1 VTEDESKMQRI
12 EVTEETQS
20 VEPAEQAEITASTK
34 ETNSS
39 QPESCKFEVP
49 KKTYTPLKKVY
60 MWAASGV
67 SESISS
73 NESDKFYETPVY
85 KSLRFK
91 LKNTESSLSL
101 VIGLQGTG
109 KSRILRQL
117 NNEGTYWFKWS
128 KNWKEELWQRGC
140 AQSAYWDILAYEYE
154 DQVHAYLKAGQSQR
168 ANKVGDPRTIMDR
181 KETSLMEAFLG
192 KSKCNELKDHA
203 ISSFIYSTKIILI
216 DMPDYSRSNANALV
230 HDIAEIQ
237 RFWESM
243 DHRGNT
249 HLVIAIQKELVLK
262 APNFFWGKCDKYT
275 VEPLTTPQLI
285 EAYKLSNPDGEVF
298 EPAAL
303 QLLAEL
309 SRGIFR
315 RFKKYMRLTIET
327 DYQKLPIT
335 KDIVERA
342 VTDDTVF
349 QDTDQE
355 LADLFDD
362 EEKRRCASRILGYL
376 RSHNE
381 VNVKTIAE
389 DIGISETM
397 AQKIVQKLALY
408 NYIQTKRGDGKEK
421 LVSLQ
426 L

>member
-1 VTEDESKMQRI
+1 LN
-12 EVTEETQS
+12 EETADEPREQNQTS
-20 VEPAEQAEITASTK
+20 EPTVESR
-34 ETNSS
+34 
-39 QPESCKFEVP
+39 KFDVP
-49 KKTYTPLKKVY
+49 RKTLTPLKKGY
-60 MWAASGV
+60 QWAASGV

-73 NESDKFYETPVY
+73 NESDKFYETATY
-85 KSLRFK
+85 KSLSFK

-128 KNWKEELWQRGC
+128 KNWKEELWQKGC
-140 AQSAYWDILAYEYE
+140 CESQYWSALEYKYE

-192 KSKCNELKDHA
+192 KSKCNELKGRA
-203 ISSFIYSTKIILI
+203 ISSFIYGTKIILI

-237 RFWESM
+237 QFWESM
-243 DHRGNT
+243 ENRGNT
-249 HLVIAIQKELVLK
+249 HLVIAIQRELVLK
-262 APNFFWGKCDKYT
+262 APNFFWGKCDRY
-275 VEPLTTPQLI
+275 VIEPLTTPQLI
-285 EAYKLSNPDGEVF
+285 EAFKLSNPDGDIF

-303 QLLAEL
+303 QLLGDL

-315 RFKKYMRLTIET
+315 RFKKYMRLTIEA
-327 DYQKLPIT
+327 DHEWKLPMT
-335 KDIVERA
+335 KDLVERA
-342 VTDDTVF
+342 ITNDIVF
-349 QDTDQE
+349 QDLDQE
-355 LADLFDD
+355 LADFIEN
-362 EEKRRCASRILGYL
+362 EENRRCASRILSYL

-397 AQKIVQKLALY
+397 GQKIIQKLSLY
-408 NYIQTKRGDGKEK
+408 NYIQTKHGEGKEK

>member
-1 VTEDESKMQRI
+1 MTEEPPKECRI
-12 EVTEETQS
+12 EVSKGKES
-20 VEPAEQAEITASTK
+20 VEATPQQPPTQPIGPELK
-34 ETNSS
+34 NS
-39 QPESCKFEVP
+39 
-49 KKTYTPLKKVY
+49 KTEDTQRTVTPLKQVY
-60 MWAASGV
+60 QWAASGV
-67 SESISS
+67 SESITS
-73 NESDKFYETPVY
+73 NETDKFYETPAY

-91 LKNTESSLSL
+91 LKNTESGLSL

-128 KNWKEELWQRGC
+128 RDWKEELWQRGC
-140 AQSAYWDILAYEYE
+140 AQTGYSSGLEYEYE
-154 DQVHAYLKAGQSQR
+154 DQVHAYLKAGQPHR
-168 ANKVGDPRTIMDR
+168 ANKVGDPRTILQR

-192 KSKCNELKDHA
+192 KSKCNELKNLA
-203 ISSFIYSTKIILI
+203 INSFIYDTKIILI

-230 HDIAEIQ
+230 HDISEVQ
-237 RFWESM
+237 RFWESIGN
-243 DHRGNT
+243 RGNT

-285 EAYKLSNPDGEVF
+285 EAYKLSNPEGEVF
-298 EPAAL
+298 DSAAL
-303 QLLAEL
+303 QLLGDL

-315 RFKKYMRLTIET
+315 RFKKYMRLTIEA
-327 DYQKLPIT
+327 DYKNLPIT
-335 KDIVERA
+335 KDMVEKA
-342 VTDDTVF
+342 VTEDIVF
-349 QDTDQE
+349 QDLDQE
-355 LADLFDD
+355 LADLFDN
-362 EEKRRCASRILGYL
+362 EENRRCASRILSYL

-397 AQKIVQKLALY
+397 GQKIIQKLSLY
-408 NYIQTKRGDGKEK
+408 NYITTKRGEGKEK